1 VAGAVSASGGR
12 TGWIDRVGVDRR
24 RTGWNERPGSTS
36 AGEAGDGEAGAVW
49 SVAMSVGRATIG
61 RMDKMRQLRL
71 AKDAMDRDWAEPEL
85 DLGVVAAHAGY
96 SRYHFIRAFKEAYGE
111 TPGQYLT
118 HRRIER
124 AEEMLRSADLSVTE
138 ICHLVGFSSLGT
150 FSARFK
156 ARTGLTPSE
165 YRTKHVGRGAA
176 LIPGCYAMLWAGG
189 FPTATLEKRR
199 AARPAYGD
207 EQEATSIST
216 SSDRRAET

>member
-1 VAGAVSASGGR
+1 
-12 TGWIDRVGVDRR
+12 
-24 RTGWNERPGSTS
+24 
-36 AGEAGDGEAGAVW
+36 
-49 SVAMSVGRATIG
+49 
-61 RMDKMRQLRL
+61 MRQLRL

-216 SSDRRAET
+216 SSDRSAET

>member
-1 VAGAVSASGGR
+1 
-12 TGWIDRVGVDRR
+12 
-24 RTGWNERPGSTS
+24 
-36 AGEAGDGEAGAVW
+36 
-49 SVAMSVGRATIG
+49 MSVGRATIG
-61 RMDKMRQLRL
+61 CVDKMRQLRL
-71 AKDAMDRDWAEPEL
+71 AKDVMDRDWAESEL
-85 DLGVVAAHAGY
+85 DLGAVAARAGY
-96 SRYHFIRAFKEAYGE
+96 SRYHFLRVFKEAYGE

-138 ICHLVGFSSLGT
+138 ICNLVGFSSLGT

-165 YRTKHVGRGAA
+165 YRVRHVGRGAA

-189 FPTATLEKRR
+189 FPTATLKKRR

-207 EQEATSIST
+207 EQEAISAST
-216 SSDRRAET
+216 SSDRSAES

>member
-1 VAGAVSASGGR
+1 
-12 TGWIDRVGVDRR
+12 
-24 RTGWNERPGSTS
+24 
-36 AGEAGDGEAGAVW
+36 
-49 SVAMSVGRATIG
+49 
-61 RMDKMRQLRL
+61 MRQLRL
-71 AKDAMDRDWAEPEL
+71 GKDAMDRDWAEPEL

-138 ICHLVGFSSLGT
+138 ICHLVGFSSLGS
-150 FSARFK
+150 FSAGFK

-165 YRTKHVGRGAA
+165 YRAEHVGRGAA

-189 FPTATLEKRR
+189 FPAATLKKRR
-199 AARPAYGD
+199 AGRPVYGD
-207 EQEATSIST
+207 GDQQEAASP
-216 SSDRRAET
+216 DRSAES